1 MILEHVQIE
10 YFLSMA
16 RTLAKSCPL
25 YDIHVSPYEVI
36 FCRFNY
42 QPNKQHAGVYSLG
55 DDHYQT
61 PRQATR
67 LKLETSANR
76 SPSEEMTSV
85 PSQFSLMMYKKLY
98 GHIGP
103 RVLGDH
109 MLLSGISKSL
119 LIPVAQPDSDGTEQ
133 FRLMFNLYQN
143 DERFWFAYCVPNAI
157 AAQDIAVDIQR
168 VSAEVPLHALKIH
181 PNIQQ
186 INIATAKGQERMQ
199 IVLAACQRFNL
210 PLIIHGGIS
219 RVLEDP
225 SSRAYAAL
233 DNLLHVDWR
242 CASTP
247 VVISHAGMF
256 GDSSVEKAD
265 LLHKLQR
272 LLSANDNVWVDI
284 SGLGFDALCDVLH
297 HVDHDRI
304 VFGSDALYFPQWS
317 AVVKVLYALQ
327 SLGLQAE
334 EIFSRLAGITP
345 AKVFQ
350 DGSPC
355 ERQGAVNDKFPPR

>member
-1 MILEHVQIE
+1 MILEHAQIE

-16 RTLAKSCPL
+16 RTLAQSCPL
-25 YDIHVSPYEVI
+25 YDIHVSPYEVV
-36 FCRFNY
+36 FCRFDY
-42 QPNKQHAGVYSLG
+42 RPNKQHKGVYSLG
-55 DDHYQT
+55 DGDYQT

-67 LKLETSANR
+67 LKLATSIDR
-76 SPSEEMTSV
+76 GQSEEITEV

-103 RVLGDH
+103 RVLADH
-109 MLLSGISKSL
+109 MRLSGISKSL
-119 LIPVAQPDSDGTEQ
+119 LIPVVRPDSDGTEQ

-143 DERFWFAYCVPNAI
+143 DEWFWFAYCVPNSI
-157 AAQDIAVDIQR
+157 AAQDILADVQR
-168 VSAEVPLHALKIH
+168 IAAEVPLHALKIH

-186 INIATAKGQERMQ
+186 INLATAKGQERLHS
-199 IVLAACQRFNL
+199 VLSACQKFTL
-210 PLIIHGGIS
+210 PLIVHGGVS

-242 CASTP
+242 HASTP

-256 GDSSVEKAD
+256 GDSPFEKAD

-272 LLSANDNVWVDI
+272 LLSVNDNVWVDI
-284 SGLGFDALCDVLH
+284 SGLSFDMLCDVLR
-297 HVDHDRI
+297 HVDRERI

-317 AVVKVLYALQ
+317 AVVKVLYALK

-334 EIFSRLAGITP
+334 EIFGKLAGINP
-345 AKVFQ
+345 ARVLQ
-350 DGSPC
+350 AGS
-355 ERQGAVNDKFPPR
+355 